1 MFKHLFNL
9 QKNKSKQERTDPEIL
24 LASLLIK
31 AARIDN
37 EYTNSEKMQIEK
49 ILKKKFNISDSKAKE
64 IRLSGEEL
72 EIKTV
77 DTVQITREI
86 KKDVPFEKRQALA
99 EDLWSIVLADEKR
112 TDDENSFMRT
122 CIKLIGLSDVE
133 SAIARKEAER
143 RIESESN

>member
-9 QKNKSKQERTDPEIL
+9 QKSKPEQERTDPEIL

-143 RIESESN
+143 RIES

>member
-133 SAIARKEAER
+133 SAIARKEAKV
-143 RIESESN
+143 I

>member
-64 IRLSGEEL
+64 IRLSGEEI

>member
-64 IRLSGEEL
+64 IRFSGEEL